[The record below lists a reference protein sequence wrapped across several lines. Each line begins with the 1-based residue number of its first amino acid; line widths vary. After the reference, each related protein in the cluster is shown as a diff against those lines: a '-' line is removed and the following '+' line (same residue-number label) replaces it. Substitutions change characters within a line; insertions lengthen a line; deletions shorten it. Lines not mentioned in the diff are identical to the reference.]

1 MLRTLPGPRVPTG
14 PPRSRCR
21 VAASVGRGP
30 RFEAET
36 GPGGRA
42 VGRALRS
49 AAPQKSPP
57 SCGKLG
63 PERPAEP
70 EGWAGSASALGGV
83 AGEADASCLFPEPAP
98 APGALGALGCSHLS
112 ASHVFPPARPSLAGE
127 VRRCPGLGHGGMAFL
142 SPPLPL
148 PQGEL
153 ARKRSGP
160 SVSRLPAHR
169 GRGEPP
175 PQAPSIPV
183 ATRPPS
189 ERTRVSHLPGLILIA
204 VLSKSEIPIK
214 LFMVASCLCDQSNYY
229 NYALRIFI
237 INVLT
242 HMSFG
247 TEHSGRR
254 SDDQIS
260 WGTRTTDSGDLSR
273 VSLSSGRFGRWPPGM
288 QTASRGEEEGLRPMS
303 QGASGAPSPAS
314 LSNPVLAPAAPWR
327 PAGTARS
334 PRSRDGGGAGT
345 RLVSQD
351 AFGRA
356 GDLPVSLI

>member
-1 MLRTLPGPRVPTG
+1 MLWTLPGPRVPTG

-21 VAASVGRGP
+21 ATTSVGRGP

-83 AGEADASCLFPEPAP
+83 AGEADASCLFPELAP
-98 APGALGALGCSHLS
+98 APGALGALGGPHLS
-112 ASHVFPPARPSLAGE
+112 ASHVFPPARPSPAGE

-142 SPPLPL
+142 SPRLPL

-160 SVSRLPAHR
+160 SVSRLPARR

-175 PQAPSIPV
+175 PQAGP
-183 ATRPPS
+183 
-189 ERTRVSHLPGLILIA
+189 
-204 VLSKSEIPIK
+204 
-214 LFMVASCLCDQSNYY
+214 
-229 NYALRIFI
+229 
-237 INVLT
+237 
-242 HMSFG
+242 
-247 TEHSGRR
+247 EHSRGN
-254 SDDQIS
+254 SAPLGANES
-260 WGTRTTDSGDLSR
+260 ES
-273 VSLSSGRFGRWPPGM
+273 PPG
-288 QTASRGEEEGLRPMS
+288 SHFNCR
-303 QGASGAPSPAS
+303 S
-314 LSNPVLAPAAPWR
+314 LEK
-327 PAGTARS
+327 
-334 PRSRDGGGAGT
+334 RD
-345 RLVSQD
+345 
-351 AFGRA
+351 
-356 GDLPVSLI
+356 PH